1 MSRSRGIRI
10 LLQRLVGSPDASEVA
25 TALEQLRHRVDEL
38 HLRIDDLT
46 GEDAPVHRL
55 RTDVD
60 HLRAAVVEQ
69 ARIVDAL
76 VADDRPPTR

>member
-1 MSRSRGIRI
+1 MSRSRGIRR

-25 TALEQLRHRVDEL
+25 TTLGQLRHHVDEL
-38 HLRIDDLT
+38 QRRIDDLT
-46 GEDAPVHRL
+46 GDDALVQRL

-69 ARIVDAL
+69 SRTVDAL